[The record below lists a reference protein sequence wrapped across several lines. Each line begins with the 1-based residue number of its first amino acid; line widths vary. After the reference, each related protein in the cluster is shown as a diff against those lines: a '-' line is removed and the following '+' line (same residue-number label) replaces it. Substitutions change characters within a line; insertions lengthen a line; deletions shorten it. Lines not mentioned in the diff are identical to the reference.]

1 MNVHLISNDFLSI
14 DHIEELLEKG
24 MTLELSSVS
33 KDQVLS
39 CYQYLQHKLNQDH
52 TPIYGVNTGFGALCN
67 VIINKDQLAELQK
80 NLICSHACGTGN
92 VLPES
97 VVKLMLLLKIQSL
110 SYGHS
115 GVKSETVERL
125 IYFYNNDITP
135 VIHEFGSL
143 GASGDLAP
151 LAHLS
156 LPLIGL
162 GQVKYEGETLTT
174 QQLYERLY
182 LQPLILAPKEGLA
195 LLNGTEFMK
204 ALGVQIVIEVRK
216 LRLWADI
223 IAAMSLDAFDC
234 RLEPFHPLIQKIRPH
249 SGQISTAAR
258 ILKLLHDSEIAYQPK
273 TNVQDPYSFR
283 CIPQVHGA
291 VHELIENATETIQ
304 TEINGVSDNP
314 NIFAHEDLILSGG
327 NFHGQEIAI
336 ALDMM
341 AIGMAHLAGISE
353 RRTYQMQSGKR
364 GLPAFLIDDAGLQ
377 SGLMILQYTA
387 AGLVNE
393 MRHQAAPHSLD
404 SIPSCNGQEDFVSMG
419 ANAGIKCYKT
429 VSNLRK
435 VLSIELIHAYQG
447 LSFRKPLQTSPFINT
462 ILNEYEKV
470 VPPIHQDRIFSY
482 DLTQTEQFL
491 AHFPLDTTFFL

>member
-1 MNVHLISNDFLSI
+1 MSVHLISNDFLSI

-24 MTLELSSVS
+24 RTLTLSSVS
-33 KDQVLS
+33 KDQILS
-39 CYQYLQHKLNQDH
+39 CYQYLQNKLNQDH
-52 TPIYGVNTGFGALCN
+52 TPIYGVNTGFGSLCN
-67 VIINKDQLAELQK
+67 VIIDKDQLATLQK

-92 VLPES
+92 ELPES

-115 GVKSETVERL
+115 GVKPETIERL

-135 VIHEFGSL
+135 IVYEYGSL

-162 GQVKYEGETLTT
+162 GQVRYQGETLTT
-174 QQLYERLY
+174 QQLYERLH
-182 LQPLILAPKEGLA
+182 LQPLPLAPKEGLA

-204 ALGVQIVIEVRK
+204 ALGVQIVIELRK
-216 LRLWADI
+216 LLLWTDI
-223 IAAMSLDAFDC
+223 IAAMSIDAFDC

-249 SGQISTAAR
+249 TGQISTASR
-258 ILKLLHDSEIAYQPK
+258 ILKLLQGSEIASQPK
-273 TNVQDPYSFR
+273 INVQDPYSFR

-314 NIFAHEDLILSGG
+314 NIFAHEDLIISGG

-353 RRTYQMQSGKR
+353 RRTYQLQSGKR
-364 GLPAFLIDDAGLQ
+364 GLPAFLIYDAGLQ

-393 MRHQAAPHSLD
+393 MRHQAIPHSLD

-429 VSNLRK
+429 VTNLRK
-435 VLSIELIHAYQG
+435 VLSIEMIHAYQG
-447 LSFRKPLQTSPFINT
+447 LSFRKPLKTSPYLSD
-462 ILNEYEKV
+462 ILAEYEKV
-470 VPPIHQDRIFSY
+470 VPPIIQDRIFSN
-482 DLTQTEQFL
+482 DLLITEHFL
-491 AHFPLDTTFFL
+491 TNFPLDTTLFL

>member
-1 MNVHLISNDFLSI
+1 MSVHLISNDFLSI
-14 DHIEELLEKG
+14 DHIEELLEKE
-24 MTLELSSVS
+24 MTLALSPVS
-33 KDQVLS
+33 KDQILS
-39 CYQYLQHKLNQDH
+39 CFQYLEDKLNQEH
-52 TPIYGVNTGFGALCN
+52 KPIYGVNTGFGALCN

-115 GVKSETVERL
+115 GVKPETVERL
-125 IYFYNNDITP
+125 IYFYNNDIFP
-135 VIHEFGSL
+135 VIYEFGSL

-151 LAHLS
+151 LAHLA

-162 GQVKYEGETLTT
+162 GQVRYQGQTITT
-174 QQLYERLY
+174 QELYNRLH
-182 LQPLILAPKEGLA
+182 LQPLTLAPKEGLA

-204 ALGVQIVIEVRK
+204 ALGVQIVVELRK
-216 LRLWADI
+216 LLLWADI

-234 RLEPFHPLIQKIRPH
+234 RLEPFHPLLQQIRPH

-258 ILKLLHDSEIAYQPK
+258 ISKLLQDSEIAHQPK

-291 VHELIENATETIQ
+291 VYELIANATETIQ

-314 NIFAHEDLILSGG
+314 NIFAQEDLILSGG

-353 RRTYQMQSGKR
+353 RRTYQLQSGKR
-364 GLPAFLIDDAGLQ
+364 GLPAFLIDDPGLQ

-393 MRHQAAPHSLD
+393 MRHQAVPHSLD

-419 ANAGIKCYKT
+419 ANAGIKCCKM
-429 VSNLRK
+429 VKNLRK

-447 LSFRKPLQTSPFINT
+447 LSFRKPMRTGTFLNT
-462 ILNEYEKV
+462 ILSEYEKV
-470 VPPIHQDRIFSY
+470 VPPIHHDRIFSY